1 VSPSSQLRDLLDRL
15 VGAMVEGRITFDEAR
30 RVFEARYIEHALD
43 ACDGHVSNTAERI
56 GIHRNTLARKITEY
70 RIRVK

>member
-1 VSPSSQLRDLLDRL
+1 VSAHSQLRDLLDRL
-15 VGAMVEGRITFDEAR
+15 VGAMVDGRITFDEAR
-30 RVFEARYIEHALD
+30 RAFETRYIERALD
-43 ACDGHVSNTAERI
+43 ACDGHLSNTADRM